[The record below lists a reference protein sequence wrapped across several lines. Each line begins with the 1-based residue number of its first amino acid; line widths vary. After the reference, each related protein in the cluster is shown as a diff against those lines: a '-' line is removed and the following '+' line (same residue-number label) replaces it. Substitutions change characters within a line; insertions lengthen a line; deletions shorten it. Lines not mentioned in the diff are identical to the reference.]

1 MYIFGHINYG
11 GRVTDDN
18 DRICL
23 LGNLHKYCKAESLQD
38 NYQYSNAGIYYT
50 PPDTD
55 IKGYQAYIDTW
66 PLNDDPEIFGMHYN
80 ANITS
85 MQNDSRGN
93 INTILEIQPRLI
105 GGGGGM
111 TPDEI
116 VIAKS
121 AELLEQLPD
130 LLDARE
136 GLPEL
141 FIKNDQGLI
150 PSLST
155 VLS

>member
-1 MYIFGHINYG
+1 
-11 GRVTDDN
+11 
-18 DRICL
+18 
-23 LGNLHKYCKAESLQD
+23 
-38 NYQYSNAGIYYT
+38 
-50 PPDTD
+50 
-55 IKGYQAYIDTW
+55 
-66 PLNDDPEIFGMHYN
+66 MHTN
-80 ANITS
+80 ANITA
-85 MQNDSRGN
+85 MQNDSMAN
-93 INTILEIQPRLI
+93 IETILDIQPRLI

-130 LLDARE
+130 LLDQRE

-141 FIKNDQGLI
+141 FIRNDQGLI

-155 VLS
+155 VLLQEMEKFNKLLKVMKRSLIDIE